1 MKCAIASRVAA
12 MALLTECALGPA
24 SVPALAGA
32 PAAYGSG
39 SAAPGR
45 TAPASRPRFVRE
57 AQRALE
63 DLGYPVGPV
72 DGIVGPR
79 TRSALLRYQ
88 EAEGLP
94 ITGRLDSETMV
105 RLDIHERLFR
115 AGPRPLPGRGSGT
128 KRAFGE
134 GRRIHGEPMSLRAP
148 ARIPVRGTR
157 LHRVRDS
164 LL

>member
-1 MKCAIASRVAA
+1 MKWAIVSRVAV
-12 MALLTECALGPA
+12 MVLLAECALGSA

-32 PAAYGSG
+32 AAAHGNGSV
-39 SAAPGR
+39 APGW
-45 TAPASRPRFVRE
+45 TAPATRPRFVRD

-72 DGIVGPR
+72 DGIVGAR

-94 ITGRLDSETMV
+94 MTGRLDSETMV

-115 AGPRPLPGRGSGT
+115 AGP
-128 KRAFGE
+128 
-134 GRRIHGEPMSLRAP
+134 
-148 ARIPVRGTR
+148 
-157 LHRVRDS
+157 
-164 LL
+164 

>member
-1 MKCAIASRVAA
+1 MQRVFASSVAV
-12 MALLTECALGPA
+12 MALLTECALGAA
-24 SVPALAGA
+24 SAPALAGA
-32 PAAYGSG
+32 AAGKG

-45 TAPASRPRFVRE
+45 TAPTTKPRFVSD
-57 AQRALE
+57 AQRALK

-94 ITGRLDSETMV
+94 MTGRLDSETMV

-115 AGPRPLPGRGSGT
+115 AGPRPLVGRGSGT
-128 KRAFGE
+128 KAAFGE
-134 GRRIHGEPMSLRAP
+134 ARHIRGEPMSLRAP
-148 ARIPVRGTR
+148 ARISVRGAR